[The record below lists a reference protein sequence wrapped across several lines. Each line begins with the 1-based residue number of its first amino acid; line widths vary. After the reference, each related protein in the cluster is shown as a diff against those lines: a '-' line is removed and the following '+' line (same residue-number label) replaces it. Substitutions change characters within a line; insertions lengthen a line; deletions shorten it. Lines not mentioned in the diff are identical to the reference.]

1 VRPIALAVTMLV
13 LTAGCE
19 TSTDP
24 FLFGIG
30 GSGGGPI
37 TQTQATGDWSF
48 TVTKANGST
57 CSAGAL
63 ADGSVLTA
71 HLDVGTDG
79 TVNSSTS
86 SWRSPSG
93 IVFPIAGVVG
103 LSDGHTDLHLS
114 GGSGSQTGME
124 LIGTTSSA
132 GTFSGT
138 LTDPDPGLF
147 PMFGTGVCPYTT
159 AGTKA

>member
-1 VRPIALAVTMLV
+1 MRPIALVLTLLV
-13 LTAGCE
+13 LTTGCE

-30 GSGGGPI
+30 GGGGTI
-37 TQTQATGDWSF
+37 TQAQATGDWSF
-48 TVTKANGST
+48 TVTLINSVGCTRGS
-57 CSAGAL
+57 L

-86 SWRSPSG
+86 SWRSPSAV
-93 IVFPIAGVVG
+93 VFPISGTVTLG
-103 LSDGHTDLHLS
+103 TGHTDLHLS
-114 GGSGSQTGME
+114 GGSGTQTGME
-124 LIGTTSSA
+124 LIGTTSATSTFA
-132 GTFSGT
+132 GA

-147 PMFGTGVCPYTT
+147 PMFGTGVCQYTT
-159 AGTKA
+159 VGTKA

>member
-1 VRPIALAVTMLV
+1 VRPIALAMTMIV
-13 LTAGCE
+13 LLAGCE

-30 GSGGGPI
+30 GTGGGAI

-48 TVTKANGST
+48 TVTKTATACST
-57 CSAGAL
+57 GAL

-93 IVFPIAGVVG
+93 IVFPLSGVVG

-114 GGSGSQTGME
+114 GGSGSGTGME
-124 LIGTTSSA
+124 LIGTTSATS
-132 GTFSGT
+132 TFTGT
-138 LTDPDPGLF
+138 LSDPDPGLF
-147 PMFGTGVCPYTT
+147 PMFGSGVCQYNT

>member
-1 VRPIALAVTMLV
+1 VRPIALALTLLV

-19 TSTDP
+19 TSSDP

-30 GSGGGPI
+30 GSGGAAI
-37 TQTQATGDWSF
+37 TQAQATGDWSF
-48 TVTKANGST
+48 TVTKTNGTSCST
-57 CSAGAL
+57 GAL

-79 TVNSSTS
+79 TLNSSTS
-86 SWRSPSG
+86 SWRSSSG
-93 IVFPIAGVVG
+93 IVFPLAGAVG

-114 GGSGSQTGME
+114 GGSGSGTGME
-124 LIGTTSSA
+124 LIGTTSSG
-132 GTFSGT
+132 GTFTGT

-147 PMFGTGVCPYTT
+147 PMFGSGVCQYTT
-159 AGTKA
+159 AGAKA